1 MMNNLPPNLNTIIG
15 LTIVVVVLILYYTYY
30 FIQNMI
36 QTEIKDFYIKTEKRK
51 LRKEKT
57 QRDMLLQ
64 QQNIELQNKLEEKN
78 IEDQF
83 LNFDNFENDDEINN
97 LEIESFIDPIKN
109 KKPSSNNN
117 NDNREIDQN
126 QILSDRIFNN

>member
-1 MMNNLPPNLNTIIG
+1 MINLPPNLNTIIG

-51 LRKEKT
+51 LRKDKI

-83 LNFDNFENDDEINN
+83 LNFDNFENDEEINN

-109 KKPSSNNN
+109 KKPSNN

>member
-1 MMNNLPPNLNTIIG
+1 MTNNLPPNLNTIIG
-15 LTIVVVVLILYYTYY
+15 LAIVVIVLILYYTYY

-51 LRKEKT
+51 LRKDKI
-57 QRDMLLQ
+57 QRDILLQ

-83 LNFDNFENDDEINN
+83 LNFDNFENDEEINN

-109 KKPSSNNN
+109 KKPSNN
-117 NDNREIDQN
+117 NDNRDIDQN